1 MGVPFQSLWMTHPVA
16 RLFTSLLLK
25 YPHFKKVCKIFHVLF
40 QIAFWS
46 QDTQTKVLQNLS
58 SMLFVIIDNE
68 VIMGF
73 KKRFCF
79 FFLLFFSQCCHCNLT
94 HEWWVLPWQATLIYM
109 FALIIL
115 SEETNKN
122 SLWKKTPMS
131 QWYVKNNPKLIT

>member
-1 MGVPFQSLWMTHPVA
+1 
-16 RLFTSLLLK
+16 
-25 YPHFKKVCKIFHVLF
+25 
-40 QIAFWS
+40 
-46 QDTQTKVLQNLS
+46 
-58 SMLFVIIDNE
+58 MLFVIIDNE

-122 SLWKKTPMS
+122 SLWKKKNPMS
-131 QWYVKNNPKLIT
+131 QWYVKNNPKLITQMEIKIFKKILSVTVQGVIIPYVGYLCLVFFHPPTYVWTISLPIFCGMESRAWQEK